1 MNFGLLQ
8 GIWTI
13 IVLIAFIAIVAWAWS
28 SKRKKDFDK
37 AARIPFQDGNDEDE
51 RQD

>member
-1 MNFGLLQ
+1 MMQ

-13 IVLIAFIAIVAWAWS
+13 IVLIVFVGIVAWAWS

-37 AARIPFQDGNDEDE
+37 AARIPFQDEDDNDKRD
-51 RQD
+51 D